1 MYRQGLIL
9 AGLVGGMVMFGGSAL
24 AATPSDTAFHAE
36 LAVWPQANDDD
47 DAQKIFFFCGDEN
60 IFAQGEV
67 DNGTS
72 GVLVLQTGDILS
84 QILGIKSEDTK
95 CAVS

>member
-24 AATPSDTAFHAE
+24 AAMPSAPVFHPDPDNR
-36 LAVWPQANDDD
+36 V
-47 DAQKIFFFCGDEN
+47 IICGDEN
-60 IFAQGEV
+60 VFTQGEV
-67 DNGTS
+67 DQSTR

-84 QILGIKSEDTK
+84 QILGIKSKDSK
-95 CAVS
+95 CVIS

>member
-1 MYRQGLIL
+1 MYRKGLFL

-24 AATPSDTAFHAE
+24 AAMPGAPTSAPAPAAWT
-36 LAVWPQANDDD
+36 QADDPD
-47 DAQKIFFFCGDEN
+47 NTIFICGDEN
-60 IFAQGEV
+60 IFAKGEV
-67 DNGTS
+67 DSSTR

-95 CAVS
+95 CAIS

>member
-9 AGLVGGMVMFGGSAL
+9 AGLVGGMVMFGGSAV
-24 AATPSDTAFHAE
+24 AATPSGTTF
-36 LAVWPQANDDD
+36 QANVAEWPRNNEDPRRT
-47 DAQKIFFFCGDEN
+47 FFFCGDEN

-67 DNGTS
+67 DNSTS

-95 CAVS
+95 CAIS